1 MTRVTKIISIDNF
14 SITCLLNNG
23 AIKSIDMEPL
33 LQNHK
38 HLKGIEK
45 LYNQNI
51 FNQAKIGMLGE
62 IFWEKIITTEHN
74 GEINI
79 WDYDVSPEL
88 IMTEGKENKVLVTSE

>member
-1 MTRVTKIISIDNF
+1 MTRVNKIISINNF
-14 SITCLLNNG
+14 SITCLLSNG

-45 LYNQNI
+45 LYNQDV
-51 FNQAKIGMLGE
+51 FNKVKIGILGE
-62 IFWEKIITTEHN
+62 ILWEKIIVTEHN

-79 WDYDVSPEL
+79 WDYDVSSEL
-88 IMTEGKENKVLVTSE
+88 IMIVGKENKVPVTTE